1 MVGTCLEFS
10 LLKGDIR
17 VKDNYLASCQM
28 EELLPGIAKGAFA
41 MALYCLFVA
50 VVEGTIVIT
59 AVTMLVVRDLGNL
72 PEDWDLIILD
82 EDQDLIILDTINLE
96 AYQKGWVVN
105 QVDTDFNYTL
115 FSFMQEP
122 FTVVYCLVFV
132 ASREVEFEI
141 N

>member
-1 MVGTCLEFS
+1 
-10 LLKGDIR
+10 
-17 VKDNYLASCQM
+17 M

-82 EDQDLIILDTINLE
+82 ED
-96 AYQKGWVVN
+96 
-105 QVDTDFNYTL
+105 
-115 FSFMQEP
+115 
-122 FTVVYCLVFV
+122 
-132 ASREVEFEI
+132 
-141 N
+141 